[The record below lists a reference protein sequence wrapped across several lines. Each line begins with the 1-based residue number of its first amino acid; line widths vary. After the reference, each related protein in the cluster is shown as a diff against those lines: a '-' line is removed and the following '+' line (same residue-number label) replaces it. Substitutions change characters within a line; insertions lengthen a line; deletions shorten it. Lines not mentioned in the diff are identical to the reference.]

1 MKAAGTGDVQNDLS
15 GRTETHEL
23 RIADN
28 SSHDHSP
35 TTEQVE

>member
-1 MKAAGTGDVQNDLS
+1 MKAAGTGDVLSDLS
-15 GRTETHEL
+15 GRTEAREL

-35 TTEQVE
+35 TTEQAE